1 MLEHLD
7 DEALLSSVEDGVTR
21 GGYAPWYVT
30 ELVRRAELRGAQRE
44 RAKTLLDV
52 AKRLEAMADEEGARD
67 VGGDVAQARRSIAK
81 QGAYLTAAAV
91 VCCFDEDESGTHAKE
106 EA

>member
-1 MLEHLD
+1 MTTNRDRARYLIGASADCIE
-7 DEALLSSVEDGVTR
+7 VEL
-21 GGYAPWYVT
+21 AA
-30 ELVRRAELRGAQRE
+30 AEQRGAQRE

-91 VCCFDEDESGTHAKE
+91 VRCFDEDESGTHAKE